1 MGRDKRNEKLASFVP
16 VLFRT
21 LDSPAWLAL
30 SVHAKALYPALKRRA
45 GAYGVKNGH
54 FSMSVREAAEY
65 LGTGK
70 NKAQETFHE
79 LQAKGFLVP
88 QAIGALGAQ
97 GEGRA
102 TVWRLT
108 EIGTPENRTAT
119 AEFMQWHP
127 GQDFPIRKGPK
138 PGPRVI
144 DSRVKKQKPV
154 PPTGTPCPSERD
166 V

>member
-1 MGRDKRNEKLASFVP
+1 MGRDKRNEKLSSFVP
-16 VLFRT
+16 MLFRT
-21 LDSPAWLAL
+21 MDSPAWLAL
-30 SVHAKALYPALKRRA
+30 SIHAKALYPALKRRA
-45 GAYGVKNGH
+45 GPHGQKNGH

-70 NKAQETFHE
+70 NKAQEVFHE
-79 LQAKGFLVP
+79 LQAKGFAVP
-88 QAIGALGAQ
+88 RQIGALGSS

-119 AEFMQWHP
+119 QEFMRWAEGADFPVKKGKTP
-127 GQDFPIRKGPK
+127 GQ
-138 PGPRVI
+138 
-144 DSRVKKQKPV
+144 KQMPV
-154 PPTGTPCPSERD
+154 PLTGTPCPSEGD

>member
-1 MGRDKRNEKLASFVP
+1 MGRDKRNEKLSSFVP

-45 GAYGVKNGH
+45 GPHGSKNGH
-54 FSMSVREAAEY
+54 FSMSIREAAEY

-70 NKAQETFHE
+70 NKAQATFYE
-79 LQAKGFLVP
+79 LQARGFLGP
-88 QAIGALGAQ
+88 RQIGALGAA

-108 EIGTPENRTAT
+108 EVGTPESRTAT
-119 AEFMQWHP
+119 CEFLRWQP
-127 GQDFPIRKGPK
+127 GQDFPVKKGAK
-138 PGPRVI
+138 PRRVI
-144 DSRVKKQKPV
+144 D
-154 PPTGTPCPSERD
+154 
-166 V
+166 